1 MIVNPDKLPVIFLT
15 KTANS
20 VSYKLNIYDN
30 NTETTKSVKLL
41 PVEVGAQLRF
51 VFQGV
56 NVIKCSK

>member
-1 MIVNPDKLPVIFLT
+1 MTVNPDKLPVIFLT

-20 VSYKLNIYDN
+20 VSYKLNIYAN

-51 VFQGV
+51 
-56 NVIKCSK
+56 N

>member
-1 MIVNPDKLPVIFLT
+1 MTVNPDKLSVIFLT

-20 VSYKLNIYDN
+20 VSYKLNIYAN

-51 VFQGV
+51 
-56 NVIKCSK
+56 N